1 MARDP
6 RRGDILMLG
15 ISSGVSGALVGGLLL
30 GLGMGLIATGH
41 NIGLLL
47 VIPGAP
53 ASALPG
59 WILAR
64 RYLAAH
70 PE

>member
-15 ISSGVSGALVGGLLL
+15 ISSSVAGSLIGGLML
-30 GLGMGLIATGH
+30 GLGMGLIANGA

-53 ASALPG
+53 AAALPG